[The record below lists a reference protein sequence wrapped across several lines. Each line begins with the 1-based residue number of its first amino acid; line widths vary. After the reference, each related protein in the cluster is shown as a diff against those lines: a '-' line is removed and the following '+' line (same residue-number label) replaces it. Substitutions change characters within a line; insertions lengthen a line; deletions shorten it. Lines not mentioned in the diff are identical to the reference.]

1 MLTGIVQGL
10 SPEQLEK
17 HDPAGGWSPR
27 GVVAHLAGA
36 TKSMTLSGRRW
47 VKGDSPKLPADFD
60 LDYFNKR
67 QYEKRADMSLD
78 ALLEEWHGSHR
89 DLKAFLESLT
99 VGDLDKRGD
108 HPAQTEM
115 TVRELMRVITFHEA
129 MHIVFIIAATQKLE
143 PNA

>member
-1 MLTGIVQGL
+1 
-10 SPEQLEK
+10 
-17 HDPAGGWSPR
+17 
-27 GVVAHLAGA
+27 
-36 TKSMTLSGRRW
+36 
-47 VKGDSPKLPADFD
+47 
-60 LDYFNKR
+60 
-67 QYEKRADMSLD
+67 
-78 ALLEEWHGSHR
+78 
-89 DLKAFLESLT
+89 